1 MAEMRKKVSSQ
12 GTALA
17 RRKITAPRKLVVQ
30 PVRATQP
37 RMSIKNAKP
46 LTFGGSPSQLIGRM
60 RDGINAQAAPAIAE
74 RLHITQDKLFE
85 ALRLPKSTIKARISK
100 NQPLS
105 PTEQD
110 RIYRAERA
118 FTRAIA
124 VFEEE
129 DSARTWMNSGVRSLG
144 GEAPLSL
151 LDTEAGYEL
160 VMDTLARIE
169 YGVYA

>member
-1 MAEMRKKVSSQ
+1 MAS
-12 GTALA
+12 
-17 RRKITAPRKLVVQ
+17 RKLVVQ
-30 PVRATQP
+30 PVRATHP
-37 RMSIKNAKP
+37 RMFIKNPKL
-46 LTFGGSPSQLIGRM
+46 LTFEGSPSQLIDRM

-74 RLHITQDKLFE
+74 RLHITQEKLFE

-100 NQPLS
+100 KQPLS

-110 RIYRAERA
+110 RIYRAEKA

-129 DSARTWMNSGVRSLG
+129 DSARTWMNSGVRALG

-169 YGVYA
+169 YGVFA

>member
-1 MAEMRKKVSSQ
+1 MAEIQKKVSPQ
-12 GTALA
+12 GAGLA
-17 RRKITAPRKLVVQ
+17 RKKIMASSKLVIQ
-30 PVRATQP
+30 RVRKTHP
-37 RMSIKNAKP
+37 GMLKINAEL
-46 LTFGGSPSQLIGRM
+46 LTFGGDPSQLIGRM

-110 RIYRAERA
+110 RIYRAEKA
-118 FTRAIA
+118 FIRAIA

-129 DSARTWMNSGVRSLG
+129 ESARTWMNSGVRSLG
-144 GEAPLSL
+144 GETPLSL